1 MHCHL
6 SVDDD
11 DDDDEEEEQTIVRHK
26 TRNTDGSNKDKIDS
40 ELLIEP
46 KSEYEDG
53 NDEAVEDLTMADEE
67 LMEDLEQAGPSHG
80 GEGSSQG
87 KHRQTTTNTFTKSIT
102 EILIIVRVLLFFFL
116 LKSNQVTLNG
126 KWIDLRMKFI
136 CQLVKNQLVNI
147 AMLKVSFIKMIFLY
161 PR

>member
-1 MHCHL
+1 MNIL
-6 SVDDD
+6 SFKVDDD
-11 DDDDEEEEQTIVRHK
+11 DDDDDDEEEQTIVRHK

-40 ELLIEP
+40 DLLIEP

-87 KHRQTTTNTFTKSIT
+87 RDIVHYIIPHASNGMMISIYFMLSFHLKKKKKSSGYAQWQVDRSQDEVYLSTGQESTGQHRDAQGEFH
-102 EILIIVRVLLFFFL
+102 
-116 LKSNQVTLNG
+116 
-126 KWIDLRMKFI
+126 
-136 CQLVKNQLVNI
+136 
-147 AMLKVSFIKMIFLY
+147 
-161 PR
+161 

>member
-1 MHCHL
+1 MNFGLWRTPKYKSQSIENRFNFGLFPSNAL
-6 SVDDD
+6 SPIVDDD
-11 DDDDEEEEQTIVRHK
+11 DDDDEEEEEEQTIVRHK

-40 ELLIEP
+40 DLLIEP

-87 KHRQTTTNTFTKSIT
+87 EHIHLHAHHRT
-102 EILIIVRVLLFFFL
+102 
-116 LKSNQVTLNG
+116 
-126 KWIDLRMKFI
+126 M
-136 CQLVKNQLVNI
+136 
-147 AMLKVSFIKMIFLY
+147 
-161 PR
+161 

>member
-1 MHCHL
+1 MIFYHINFTNG
-6 SVDDD
+6 SFIQFFPKDDD

-26 TRNTDGSNKDKIDS
+26 TRNTDGSNKDKNLES

-53 NDEAVEDLTMADEE
+53 NDDAVEDLTMADEE

-87 KHRQTTTNTFTKSIT
+87 KQTRTPFGISIEIYDEIFTES
-102 EILIIVRVLLFFFL
+102 
-116 LKSNQVTLNG
+116 SNSLH
-126 KWIDLRMKFI
+126 
-136 CQLVKNQLVNI
+136 
-147 AMLKVSFIKMIFLY
+147 
-161 PR
+161 

>member
-1 MHCHL
+1 M
-6 SVDDD
+6 SPKVDDD

-40 ELLIEP
+40 DLLIEP

-87 KHRQTTTNTFTKSIT
+87 KAHSSPKL
-102 EILIIVRVLLFFFL
+102 EICNRWVV
-116 LKSNQVTLNG
+116 
-126 KWIDLRMKFI
+126 
-136 CQLVKNQLVNI
+136 
-147 AMLKVSFIKMIFLY
+147 
-161 PR
+161 

>member
-1 MHCHL
+1 MIFYHINFTNGFFIKFFPK
-6 SVDDD
+6 DDD

-26 TRNTDGSNKDKIDS
+26 TRNTDGSNKDKNLES

-53 NDEAVEDLTMADEE
+53 NDDAVEDLTMADEE

-87 KHRQTTTNTFTKSIT
+87 KHPNPIRDFDWNIWWNFYR
-102 EILIIVRVLLFFFL
+102 IV
-116 LKSNQVTLNG
+116 
-126 KWIDLRMKFI
+126 
-136 CQLVKNQLVNI
+136 
-147 AMLKVSFIKMIFLY
+147 
-161 PR
+161 

>member
-1 MHCHL
+1 MVL
-6 SVDDD
+6 FKKKIDDD
-11 DDDDEEEEQTIVRHK
+11 DDDDEEEQTIVRHK

-87 KHRQTTTNTFTKSIT
+87 NI
-102 EILIIVRVLLFFFL
+102 FFL
-116 LKSNQVTLNG
+116 T
-126 KWIDLRMKFI
+126 
-136 CQLVKNQLVNI
+136 
-147 AMLKVSFIKMIFLY
+147 IFLRNISKSVTIRNRAVKI
-161 PR
+161 PSATFNLTHFDFFKFRLRSMASGSISG

>member
-1 MHCHL
+1 MVSRPSVRPSHCKLDDTNCNKFRTNFVWFL
-6 SVDDD
+6 SIILPLKVDDD

-26 TRNTDGSNKDKIDS
+26 TRNTDGSNKDKLDS
-40 ELLIEP
+40 DLLIEP

-87 KHRQTTTNTFTKSIT
+87 KHQHFHATMPTMRCF
-102 EILIIVRVLLFFFL
+102 R
-116 LKSNQVTLNG
+116 
-126 KWIDLRMKFI
+126 
-136 CQLVKNQLVNI
+136 CI
-147 AMLKVSFIKMIFLY
+147 AHSV
-161 PR
+161 